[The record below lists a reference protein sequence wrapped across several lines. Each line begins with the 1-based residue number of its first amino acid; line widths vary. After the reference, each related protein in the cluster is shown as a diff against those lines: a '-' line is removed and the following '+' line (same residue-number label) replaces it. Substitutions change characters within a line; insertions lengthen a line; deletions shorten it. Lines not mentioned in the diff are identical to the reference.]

1 MPNPNSAIGIL
12 SSEIPLGLLM
22 RLARPAADHPY
33 FGHDQSRPLVLA
45 HRGGAGL
52 WPENT
57 MYAFRRAADLG
68 VDVLETEIH
77 GTADGVLVSI
87 HDSTV
92 DRTTSGK
99 GPISGITLRELQALD
114 AGFNWSADGGRTFP
128 FRGRGITVPT
138 LEEVFTTFPHMRIN
152 IDVKQV
158 EPSLVA
164 PLCKLIRSFGMTHRV
179 MVASFD
185 SQVLKQF
192 RRKCPEVATSMS
204 LREVKLF
211 YLMNLAFLGTAYRTV
226 AHALQVPEYQGK
238 LRVLTQRFIDA
249 AHNLNL
255 KVHAWTINETG
266 DMRRLL
272 NLGVDG
278 IITDYPDRLIT
289 LLGRA

>member
-1 MPNPNSAIGIL
+1 ML
-12 SSEIPLGLLM
+12 F
-22 RLARPAADHPY
+22 ARPSADHPY
-33 FGHDQSRPLVLA
+33 FAQDKNRPLLMA

-57 MYAFRRAADLG
+57 LYGFKRAVDLG
-68 VDVLETEIH
+68 ADVLETEVRRT
-77 GTADGVLVSI
+77 GDGVLVLI

-92 DRTTSGK
+92 DRTTNGT
-99 GPISGITLRELQALD
+99 GPINALTLAEAKTLD
-114 AGFNWSADGGRTFP
+114 AGFNWSSDGGRTFP
-128 FRGRGITVPT
+128 FRGRGIKVPA
-138 LEEVFTTFPHMRIN
+138 LEEVFTAFPNMRVN
-152 IDVKQV
+152 IDIKQV

-164 PLCKLIRSFGMTHRV
+164 QLCTMIQSFDMADRV
-179 MVASFD
+179 MVASFN
-185 SQVLKQF
+185 SRVIKEF
-192 RRKCPEVATSMS
+192 RRECSQVATSLS
-204 LREVKLF
+204 AREVKLF
-211 YLMNLAFLGTAYRTV
+211 YVMNFVFLGGAYRTA